1 MEDTIL
7 LSTVGSPAAHVQMHR
22 IPLLSVSLCV
32 PVQRDTG
39 PVEAKGG
46 YLALLPILFRQG
58 RSLNLERGWQ

>member
-46 YLALLPILFRQG
+46 YGMLQ
-58 RSLNLERGWQ
+58 